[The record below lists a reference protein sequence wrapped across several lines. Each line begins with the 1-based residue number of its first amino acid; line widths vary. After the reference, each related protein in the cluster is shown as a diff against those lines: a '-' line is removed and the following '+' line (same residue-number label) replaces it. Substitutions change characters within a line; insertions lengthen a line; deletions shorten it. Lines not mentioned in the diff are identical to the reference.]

1 MKNSIIFWG
10 KMTLKSVLLAVLNL
24 IVYFLIFNFLMG
36 GSVFND
42 KGCMAGIWFLTGI
55 LVGFEINR
63 KNGGISL
70 TIAFGATRKNAF
82 IGYIISDIAMIAI
95 FSGFQM
101 LIAAYTGEKNI
112 QAYIFN
118 IIICAATGQA
128 IAGSM
133 NKDKYMVLYIIVS
146 IISVVVAVAWLV
158 FNYIAESNS
167 LNIPVMIFAVVYYAW
182 MAVCTERSTRMLEVR
197 V

>member
-10 KMTLKSVLLAVLNL
+10 KMTLKSVLSAVLAL
-24 IVYFLIFNFLMG
+24 IVYFLIFNFLTDG
-36 GSVFND
+36 RVIND
-42 KGCMAGIWFLTGI
+42 KGCMASIWFLAVI

-63 KNGGISL
+63 KTGGISL
-70 TIAFGATRKNAF
+70 AIAFGATRKNAF
-82 IGYIISDIAMIAI
+82 IGYIISDIAMIVI

-101 LIAAYTGEKNI
+101 LIAVYTGEKNI
-112 QAYIFN
+112 PAYIFI

-128 IAGSM
+128 IAESM

-146 IISVVVAVAWLV
+146 IISVVVALAWMV

-167 LNIPVMIFAVVYYAW
+167 LNIPVMIFAVAYYAW
-182 MAVCTERSTRMLEVR
+182 MAVCTERRTRRLEVR

>member
-42 KGCMAGIWFLTGI
+42 KGCMAGIWFLTVI

-101 LIAAYTGEKNI
+101 LIAAYTGEK
-112 QAYIFN
+112 IFR
-118 IIICAATGQA
+118 
-128 IAGSM
+128 
-133 NKDKYMVLYIIVS
+133 L
-146 IISVVVAVAWLV
+146 
-158 FNYIAESNS
+158 
-167 LNIPVMIFAVVYYAW
+167 IF
-182 MAVCTERSTRMLEVR
+182 LI
-197 V
+197 

>member
-10 KMTLKSVLLAVLNL
+10 KMTLKSVLSAVLAL
-24 IVYFLIFNFLMG
+24 IVYFLIFNFLMDG
-36 GSVFND
+36 RVIND
-42 KGCMAGIWFLTGI
+42 KGCMAGIWFLAVI

-63 KNGGISL
+63 KTGGISL
-70 TIAFGATRKNAF
+70 TIVFGVTRKNAF

-112 QAYIFN
+112 PAYIFI

-128 IAGSM
+128 IAESM

-146 IISVVVAVAWLV
+146 IISVVVAVAWMV

-182 MAVCTERSTRMLEVR
+182 MAA
-197 V
+197 

>member
-10 KMTLKSVLLAVLNL
+10 RKTLKSVVSAVFAL
-24 IVYFLIFNFLMG
+24 IVYFLVSNFLMD
-36 GSVFND
+36 GSAIDD
-42 KGCMAGIWFLTGI
+42 KGCMAGIWFLAVI

-63 KNGGISL
+63 KTGGISL
-70 TIAFGATRKNAF
+70 AIAFGATRKNAF
-82 IGYIISDIAMIAI
+82 IGYIISDIAMIVI

-112 QAYIFN
+112 QAYIFI

-128 IAGSM
+128 IAESM

-146 IISVVVAVAWLV
+146 IISVVVALAWMV

-182 MAVCTERSTRMLEVR
+182 MAACTERSTRRLEVR

>member
-10 KMTLKSVLLAVLNL
+10 KMTLKSVLSAVLAL
-24 IVYFLIFNFLMG
+24 IVYFLIFNFLMDG
-36 GSVFND
+36 RVISD
-42 KGCMAGIWFLTGI
+42 KGCMASIWFLAVI

-63 KNGGISL
+63 KTGGISL
-70 TIAFGATRKNAF
+70 AIAFGATRKNAF
-82 IGYIISDIAMIAI
+82 IGYIISDIAMIVI

-101 LIAAYTGEKNI
+101 LIAAYIGEKNI
-112 QAYIFN
+112 QAYIS
-118 IIICAATGQA
+118 IIIIGAATGQA
-128 IAGSM
+128 IAECM

-158 FNYIAESNS
+158 FNYIAENNS

-182 MAVCTERSTRMLEVR
+182 MAACTERSTRKLEVM

>member
-1 MKNSIIFWG
+1 MMKNSIIFWG

-42 KGCMAGIWFLTGI
+42 KGCMAGIWFLTVI

-118 IIICAATGQA
+118 III
-128 IAGSM
+128 
-133 NKDKYMVLYIIVS
+133 NLKKYISLIQNFIWLCNWCSCIWTSIWFYI
-146 IISVVVAVAWLV
+146 
-158 FNYIAESNS
+158 
-167 LNIPVMIFAVVYYAW
+167 
-182 MAVCTERSTRMLEVR
+182 
-197 V
+197 

>member
-10 KMTLKSVLLAVLNL
+10 KMTLKSVLSAVLAL
-24 IVYFLIFNFLMG
+24 IVYFLIFNFLMDG
-36 GSVFND
+36 RVIND
-42 KGCMAGIWFLTGI
+42 KGGMAGIWFLAVI

-63 KNGGISL
+63 KTGGISL

-112 QAYIFN
+112 PAYI
-118 IIICAATGQA
+118 
-128 IAGSM
+128 
-133 NKDKYMVLYIIVS
+133 L
-146 IISVVVAVAWLV
+146 L
-158 FNYIAESNS
+158 
-167 LNIPVMIFAVVYYAW
+167 
-182 MAVCTERSTRMLEVR
+182 
-197 V
+197 